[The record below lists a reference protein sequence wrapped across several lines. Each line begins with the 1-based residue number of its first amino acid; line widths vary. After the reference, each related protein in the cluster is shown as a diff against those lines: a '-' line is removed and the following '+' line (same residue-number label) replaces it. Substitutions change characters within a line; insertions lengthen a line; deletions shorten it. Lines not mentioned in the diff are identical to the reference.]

1 MTIRGGV
8 GDYKRGGWVTVR
20 GGVGDYKRGGG

>member
-8 GDYKRGGWVTVR
+8 GDYKKEGWVTVR

>member
-8 GDYKRGGWVTVR
+8 GDCKRWGWVTVR